1 MRQQSECKS
10 NTEALLETLIKMV
23 GRSNQKSEEL
33 AIRIKQLECMLIE
46 IHTDAESGINKDLQ
60 LAASQ

>member
-1 MRQQSECKS
+1 LRQQSECES

-46 IHTDAESGINKDLQ
+46 IHTDAEPGKNKELR